1 MTENKLIQEPQEEVV
16 SDEVVENE
24 TSEEVVEDSSTSIPT
39 IDLSAFNKKKFS
51 INGDADKIIEL
62 DPSDLN
68 IIQRLN
74 TNYKKLQ
81 KLATKAQ
88 NQMASLNSNQDD
100 ETYMQNASDMLAEI
114 DNEMRECVN
123 AIFDYDVC
131 SVCVP
136 TGSMYDPVNGSFKF
150 EYLVTTLLN
159 LYEDNLTK
167 EAHKIQA
174 KVSKHTDKYT
184 RH

>member
-1 MTENKLIQEPQEEVV
+1 MTENKLIQEPQEEVA
-16 SDEVVENE
+16 N
-24 TSEEVVEDSSTSIPT
+24 EEVAEDKTPSDVIEDSTTSVQS
-39 IDLSAFNKKKFS
+39 IDLSVFNKKKFS
-51 INGDADKIIEL
+51 INGDVDKIIEL

-68 IIQRLN
+68 IITRLN
-74 TNYKKLQ
+74 IQYKKLQ
-81 KLATKAQ
+81 KLGEKAQ
-88 NQMASLNSNQDD
+88 NLLTRLDDTKDD
-100 ETYMQNASDMLAEI
+100 ESYMQDASDALVEI
-114 DNEMRECVN
+114 DREMRDCVN

-167 EAHKIQA
+167 EGKKIQA
-174 KVSKHTDKYT
+174 KITKHTSKYT
-184 RH
+184 R

>member
-1 MTENKLIQEPQEEVV
+1 MTENKLIQEPQNEETKEEV
-16 SDEVVENE
+16 ETPVEE
-24 TSEEVVEDSSTSIPT
+24 TTSSIPSV
-39 IDLSAFNKKKFS
+39 DLSIFNKTKYS
-51 INGDADKIIEL
+51 INGDPCKTIEL

-68 IIQRLN
+68 IITRLN
-74 TNYKKLQ
+74 TQYKKLQ
-81 KLATKAQ
+81 KLGEKAQ
-88 NQMASLNSNQDD
+88 NLLSGLDDTKDD
-100 ETYMQNASDMLAEI
+100 EEFMQDAANALSSVDK
-114 DNEMRECVN
+114 EMRECVN

-167 EAHKIQA
+167 EGKKLQA
-174 KVSKHTDKYT
+174 KISKHTGKYT
-184 RH
+184 SH